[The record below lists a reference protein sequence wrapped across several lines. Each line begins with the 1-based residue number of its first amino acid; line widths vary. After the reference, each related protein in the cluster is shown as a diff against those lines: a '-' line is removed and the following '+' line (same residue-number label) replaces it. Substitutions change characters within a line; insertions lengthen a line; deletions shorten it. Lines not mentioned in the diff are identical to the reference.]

1 MNMTVKPV
9 RKYTADEI
17 RTIRETLGF
26 NRAVFASILGV
37 SRRTVESWEAGINT
51 PAGSSARLIS
61 IMQNDSA
68 FVEKYNLIAKEAD

>member
-9 RKYTADEI
+9 RKFNAKEI
-17 RTIRETLGF
+17 RNIRESLGLT
-26 NRAVFASILGV
+26 RTIFASILGV

-61 IMQNDSA
+61 IMQNDSD
-68 FVEKYNLIAKEAD
+68 FVHKYEILSKSDD